1 MDPAIDQEMTD
12 TCTSME
18 MARESAKNGDT
29 TMMTTALKD
38 VHKRVATILKAL
50 DSPPS
55 TAAAIDAQLPI
66 SPRLP
71 IRDGEA

>member
-1 MDPAIDQEMTD
+1 
-12 TCTSME
+12 ME
-18 MARESAKNGDT
+18 MARESSKNGDAAK
-29 TMMTTALKD
+29 MTTALKD
-38 VHKRVATILKAL
+38 VRKRVNRMLKAR
-50 DSPPS
+50 DNRTS

>member
-1 MDPAIDQEMTD
+1 MDTAIDQEMTD

-18 MARESAKNGDT
+18 MARESAQNGDT
-29 TMMTTALKD
+29 AMMTTALKD
-38 VHKRVATILKAL
+38 VRKRVTRILKAL
-50 DSPPS
+50 DNRTS